1 MTLCY
6 SQLQALALQY
16 GSPFYVVERERIE
29 GNFEALT
36 AAFGSRYQPFVLAYS
51 YKTNYVPYVCRIV
64 RDKGGWAEV
73 VSRMEYELAL
83 KVGCEPGRIIFN
95 GPVKRP
101 EDIYAALEG
110 GSMVNLDSEAEIEAV
125 LEFAASHRAR
135 TVKVGLRVNIGLC
148 DEAGQSHIQNRLK
161 VGRFGFDPAGIEQ
174 AGRRLQAAGNIQIAS
189 LHGHTS
195 TTDSSVWCFQTIT
208 ETLVHMAER
217 LFAESVEVINIGGGM
232 FGIIEPEH
240 RWCEV
245 PSFDEYAEAVC
256 GVLHGSAWVRRKK
269 PALVIEP
276 GVGMAANGVSFV
288 TQVVSVKQIRGQRF
302 VTADGS
308 AFHCKPTFHGINP
321 PFEIVSAGGAGGGVQ
336 RFDVVGSTC
345 MEKDILLRGISGP
358 LPSVG
363 DFIRIHRVG
372 AYTIVLSP
380 PFIHPAPAIVAQE
393 SAGMVCVRRRQ
404 TLEDM
409 FGCYRFD

>member
-1 MTLCY
+1 
-6 SQLQALALQY
+6 
-16 GSPFYVVERERIE
+16 
-29 GNFEALT
+29 
-36 AAFGSRYQPFVLAYS
+36 
-51 YKTNYVPYVCRIV
+51 
-64 RDKGGWAEV
+64 
-73 VSRMEYELAL
+73 
-83 KVGCEPGRIIFN
+83 
-95 GPVKRP
+95 
-101 EDIYAALEG
+101 
-110 GSMVNLDSEAEIEAV
+110 MVNLDSEAEIEAV

-276 GVGMAANGVSFV
+276 GVAMAANGVSCV

-321 PFEIVSAGGAGGGVQ
+321 PFEIVSAVSAGAVQ
-336 RFDVVGSTC
+336 RFDVSARRVWKGYFAA
-345 MEKDILLRGISGP
+345 GISGRCRRWRFYSD
-358 LPSVG
+358 PSG
-363 DFIRIHRVG
+363 GSLYD
-372 AYTIVLSP
+372 VLSP
-380 PFIHPAPAIVAQE
+380 PFIHPAPAIVAQ
-393 SAGMVCVRRRQ
+393 SQQRMVCVHVANAGGYVWV
-404 TLEDM
+404 L
-409 FGCYRFD
+409 